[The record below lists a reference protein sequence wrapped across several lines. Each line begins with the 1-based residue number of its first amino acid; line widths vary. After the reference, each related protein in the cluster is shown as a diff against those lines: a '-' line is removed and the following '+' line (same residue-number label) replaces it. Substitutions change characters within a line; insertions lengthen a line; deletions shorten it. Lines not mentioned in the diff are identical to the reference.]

1 MRRIIATIKGI
12 SAYSQSKHHETPMME
27 REQPDDYALRTWR
40 EKLHVDEDGYVFIP
54 PTAFKNGLAAIA
66 KFLSIKYEGQK
77 TYTKHFESGIMVMD
91 PMVLAI
97 KKDEVQ
103 YERLFVPSNGQ
114 RGGGKRVWKYFP
126 VIPEWG
132 GDLIVYVLDN
142 IITKAVFDKHLDA
155 MGKFIGL
162 GRFRPANNGYYG
174 RFKVV
179 ETVEVEEE
187 D

>member
-12 SAYSQSKHHETPMME
+12 SAYSQSKHHETPKLE
-27 REQPDDYALRTWR
+27 RELPDAYETRTWR
-40 EKLHVDEDGYVFIP
+40 EKTHVDETGHIIIP

-91 PMVLAI
+91 PMVLPVL
-97 KKDEVQ
+97 KDEVQ
-103 YERLFVPSNGQ
+103 AERLFVPSDGK
-114 RGGGKRVWKYFP
+114 RGGGKRVWKFFP

-132 GDLIVYVLDN
+132 GDLVVYVLDN

-162 GRFRPANNGYYG
+162 GRFRPANNGFYG

-179 ETVEVEEE
+179 ETVELEE